1 MVPDETIVEEMSD
14 DSDEQHE
21 EIDFAE
27 GKCKGTVISRLLKLD
42 QSISRCIAFLKLCVR
57 LTYGSSGIVC

>member
-14 DSDEQHE
+14 GSDEHQE

-27 GKCKGTVISRLLKLD
+27 GNCNKK
-42 QSISRCIAFLKLCVR
+42 
-57 LTYGSSGIVC
+57 YGH

>member
-14 DSDEQHE
+14 DSDEQQE

-27 GKCKGTVISRLLKLD
+27 GNCNK
-42 QSISRCIAFLKLCVR
+42 
-57 LTYGSSGIVC
+57 TYGH